1 MVVKEIIVS
10 ATNAFT
16 TCIDTVRAP
25 VPSVKYAVRKRLP
38 CVTIHE
44 LVALEAY
51 GVDVAE
57 R

>member
-1 MVVKEIIVS
+1 MVIEEIIVS

-16 TCIDTVRAP
+16 ACVYTVRAP
-25 VPSVKYAVRKRLP
+25 VPSVKYAVRKSLS
-38 CVTIHE
+38 CVIVHE